1 MGVKDFWTVA
11 SPCEERI
18 SLHQLRESCFK
29 LIKSHKLCFSML
41 DFLYCKVYK
50 NVSLTTKKYET
61 SIGSTIL
68 TGTVIKV
75 CIK

>member
-29 LIKSHKLCFSML
+29 LIKSHE
-41 DFLYCKVYK
+41 LYCKVYM
-50 NVSLTTKKYET
+50 NVSLTSKKYET
-61 SIGSTIL
+61 AIGSTIL
-68 TGTVIKV
+68 TGPVMKV
-75 CIK
+75 CSA